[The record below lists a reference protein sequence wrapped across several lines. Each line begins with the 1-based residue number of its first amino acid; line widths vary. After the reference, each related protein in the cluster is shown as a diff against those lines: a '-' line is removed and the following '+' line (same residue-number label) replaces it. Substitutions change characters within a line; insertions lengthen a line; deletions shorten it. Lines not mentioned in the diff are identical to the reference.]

1 MGLKLFFANSKKNS
15 LPPPKGSSKYVHN
28 YKIGAYSKENV
39 YGLGHDW
46 FYIYLIFSKFAN
58 VYSTLTYCC
67 VRKAYSRPFE

>member
-39 YGLGHDW
+39 YGLGHD
-46 FYIYLIFSKFAN
+46 
-58 VYSTLTYCC
+58 
-67 VRKAYSRPFE
+67 